1 MIDRSLLSQH
11 VQPLPRRE
19 STTVSANDNALFV
32 SDEDEEMELR
42 SAPSPKSSSGDQEGA
57 SRNPFQQ
64 SSSKPIGI
72 SKTLAVTSYRG
83 AGPAPNSF
91 QAMSTSFT
99 SPRGNAFSTKPA
111 APPQQ
116 QPSPFTSS
124 QTTQDNAFS
133 TKPAAPPQ
141 PQPSPFS
148 TSASSPFASKEAKDN
163 QRDMGLSAPVSPFNS
178 TPPAPA
184 ASPFQSTSAAPFMSV
199 SPFQSTPPK
208 PSASPLQS
216 MSTPPS
222 TSASPFK
229 PTPPAPPFQSA
240 AAPGPF
246 TAAASPFKPG
256 PPASSFQ
263 YTRPATSQAVS
274 NPTASSPFGF
284 TASPPSFQ
292 SPASTAGSS
301 LFGSTGP
308 PLFGATSKSLPES
321 KEPLFVDKSARIS
334 QPSKADETKQQPNE
348 MVEATAT
355 SSAPVEGVKTIS
367 SVAEDPFSSKF
378 INFPSFLPSHEF

>member
-1 MIDRSLLSQH
+1 
-11 VQPLPRRE
+11 
-19 STTVSANDNALFV
+19 
-32 SDEDEEMELR
+32 MELR